1 MTNITTIQIIKAL
14 KKLGK
19 SGITDDKVIMQ
30 LTYEK
35 VSKVNLTPIEKIII
49 LEYKEALKNKTVTK
63 FLCRANSKGD
73 EKNGI
78 SN

>member
-14 KKLGK
+14 NKLGK
-19 SGITDDKVIMQ
+19 SGITDDKVIKQ

-49 LEYKEALKNKTVTK
+49 LEYKEALKNKTVTN
-63 FLCRANSKGD
+63 FLWRANSKGD
-73 EKNGI
+73 ETNGI
-78 SN
+78 K

>member
-14 KKLGK
+14 NKLRRN
-19 SGITDDKVIMQ
+19 GITDDKVVML

-35 VSKVNLTPIEKIII
+35 VSKINLTPIEKIII
-49 LEYKEALKNKTVTK
+49 LEYKEALKNKSVTK
-63 FLCRANSKGD
+63 FLCRADKGD
-73 EKNGI
+73 ETHGI

>member
-14 KKLGK
+14 NKLGK
-19 SGITDDKVIMQ
+19 RGITDDKVIMQ

-49 LEYKEALKNKTVTK
+49 LEYKEALKNKTVTN
-63 FLCRANSKGD
+63 FL
-73 EKNGI
+73 
-78 SN
+78 

>member
-1 MTNITTIQIIKAL
+1 MTLN
-14 KKLGK
+14 KLGK

-49 LEYKEALKNKTVTK
+49 LEYKEALKNKTVTN
-63 FLCRANSKGD
+63 FL
-73 EKNGI
+73 
-78 SN
+78 

>member
-14 KKLGK
+14 NKLKKND
-19 SGITDDKVIMQ
+19 ITDDKVVIQ

-35 VSKVNLTPIEKIII
+35 MSKINLTPIEKIII

-63 FLCRANSKGD
+63 FLCRADKGD

>member
-14 KKLGK
+14 NKLGK
-19 SGITDDKVIMQ
+19 CGITDDKVIMQ

>member
-14 KKLGK
+14 NKLGK
-19 SGITDDKVIMQ
+19 SEITDDKVIMQ

-49 LEYKEALKNKTVTK
+49 LEYKEALKNKTVTN
-63 FLCRANSKGD
+63 FL
-73 EKNGI
+73 
-78 SN
+78 

>member
-14 KKLGK
+14 NKLGK

-35 VSKVNLTPIEKIII
+35 VSKVNLT
-49 LEYKEALKNKTVTK
+49 LEYKEALKNKTVTN
-63 FLCRANSKGD
+63 FL
-73 EKNGI
+73 
-78 SN
+78 

>member
-1 MTNITTIQIIKAL
+1 MYMNPAGDLT
-14 KKLGK
+14 
-19 SGITDDKVIMQ
+19 SSDDKVIMQ

>member
-14 KKLGK
+14 NKLGK
-19 SGITDDKVIMQ
+19 SGITDDKVI
-30 LTYEK
+30 TYEK

-49 LEYKEALKNKTVTK
+49 LEYKEALKNKTVTN
-63 FLCRANSKGD
+63 FLWRANSKGY
-73 EKNGI
+73 ETNGI

>member
-14 KKLGK
+14 NKLGK
-19 SGITDDKVIMQ
+19 SEITDDKVIMQ

-49 LEYKEALKNKTVTK
+49 LEYKEALKNKTVTN
-63 FLCRANSKGD
+63 FLWRANSKGD
-73 EKNGI
+73 ETNGI